1 MTDCPRRCPRWP
13 NERRTTALFA
23 QTSTR
28 HLVVHGSSALRT
40 MTPGLPCL
48 VKGNRLS
55 LAPAM
60 PRPTVNPAFVKA
72 VTANS
77 RLCATGCG
85 LV

>member
-1 MTDCPRRCPRWP
+1 
-13 NERRTTALFA
+13 
-23 QTSTR
+23 
-28 HLVVHGSSALRT
+28 

-85 LV
+85 LVYVSDQNPLLSRLAETR